1 MRPLI
6 SAVATLSLLLVA
18 CSTDQ
23 PTGIIRD
30 PAPVVGH
37 LALPDAS
44 GDTTHFV
51 GEEGGLLLVYFGYTT
66 CPDVCP
72 TTMADVRSAL
82 AQIGEKA
89 GRVSVAMVTI
99 DPEHDTV
106 SEVDNYVKVFFDS
119 GIGLRTDDDTLL
131 REVAGVF
138 GADYLV
144 ETSEAGDTLVS
155 HTAFLYAVDSD
166 GTIRM
171 QWPFGATPDDMAHD
185 FDLLLD
191 SL

>member
-6 SAVATLSLLLVA
+6 SAVAVLSLLLAA
-18 CSTDQ
+18 CSPDQ

-37 LALPDAS
+37 LALPDATGAAMS
-44 GDTTHFV
+44 FV
-51 GEEGGLLLVYFGYTT
+51 AEQDELLLVYFGYTS

-82 AQIGEKA
+82 AEVGDKA

-99 DPEHDTV
+99 DPERDTA

-131 REVAGVF
+131 REIAGVF

-144 ETSEAGDTLVS
+144 ETNEAGEVLVS
-155 HTAFLYAVDSD
+155 HTAFLYAVDSK

-171 QWPFGATPDDMAHD
+171 QWPFGTTPDDMAHD

-191 SL
+191 SI